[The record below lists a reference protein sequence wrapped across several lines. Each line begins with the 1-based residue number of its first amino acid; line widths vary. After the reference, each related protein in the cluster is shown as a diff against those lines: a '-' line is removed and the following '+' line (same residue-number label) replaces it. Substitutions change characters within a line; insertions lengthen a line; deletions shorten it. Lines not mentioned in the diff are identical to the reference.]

1 MPYLRQFSVNDKFI
15 NRMTTHPEY
24 KVLMYSGSSYIN
36 NDRYGGSDLPSG
48 SISLYEINVD
58 RSARGIP
65 LIYPFIVKDGFFR
78 SFRSVTQEEYDDA
91 EYGTMITGSYPM
103 TASITRELIK
113 AHALPSATPG
123 STQGYFNT
131 RKRMIALRNTMD
143 YYRDLSNAYH
153 YADNYLT
160 SKVNL
165 INIPYI
171 FYDSG
176 IEKGTVNL
184 KFYFTGSLM
193 AEAKDSRHNGELVSS
208 MGPTSGSTV
217 GVVLYNE
224 GIILLTSSVSLD
236 SLNVDT
242 FEFDSTK
249 VDPSWL

>member
-1 MPYLRQFSVNDKFI
+1 
-15 NRMTTHPEY
+15 
-24 KVLMYSGSSYIN
+24 
-36 NDRYGGSDLPSG
+36 
-48 SISLYEINVD
+48 
-58 RSARGIP
+58 
-65 LIYPFIVKDGFFR
+65 
-78 SFRSVTQEEYDDA
+78 
-91 EYGTMITGSYPM
+91 MITGSYPM

-217 GVVLYNE
+217 NSAASPSGSGLDGSSLVGSNIVFTPPKTPKSE
-224 GIILLTSSVSLD
+224 GNYS
-236 SLNVDT
+236 
-242 FEFDSTK
+242 FDF
-249 VDPSWL
+249 